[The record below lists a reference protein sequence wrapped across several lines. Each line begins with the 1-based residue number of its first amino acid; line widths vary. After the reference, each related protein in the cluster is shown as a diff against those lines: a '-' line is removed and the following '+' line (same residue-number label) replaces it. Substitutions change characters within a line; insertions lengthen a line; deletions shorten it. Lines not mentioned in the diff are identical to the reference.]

1 MNLCIPVVEDAGLT
15 SRVSAHF
22 GSTPWFLLVDTTTNE
37 CQTIR
42 NTNAHHQHGAC
53 QPLTILQGLPI
64 DAIVVGGIGRGA
76 LSKLRAAG
84 MATYV
89 ADRATAVEVVEAF
102 KAGRL
107 AEVDPS
113 QACAGH
119 AHQHGHGHG
128 HDHSEPLLHEL
139 HRES

>member
-1 MNLCIPVVEDAGLT
+1 MNLCIPVVENAGLA

-37 CQTIR
+37 CHTIQ
-42 NTNAHHQHGAC
+42 NTNSHHQHGAC
-53 QPLTILQGLPI
+53 QPLTVLHGHAI

-84 MATYV
+84 MATYL
-89 ADRATAVEVVEAF
+89 AERTTAVEVVEAF

-107 AEVDPS
+107 TEIDPA
-113 QACAGH
+113 QACAG
-119 AHQHGHGHG
+119 HGHGHG
-128 HDHSEPLLHEL
+128 HGHEHDHGHLHEWQP
-139 HRES
+139 ES